1 MTKEILKEK
10 LEGLIAQENC
20 GMNLYFILRQQGEY
34 ILKKANVRKAA
45 LNPIKGLLSAS
56 IVQLHQMME
65 EETFMLM
72 NLSGADE
79 RKSVIYQYD
88 LGEDLCPISLMKEVE
103 NHLFEEDYFTS
114 GNNRIF
120 NFDTDKFEDVDAWI
134 ASYGV
139 EGNHIIIYRKTF
151 PVNLLKQG
159 RNIFL
164 IKDAEQM
171 DILKNDLFRID
182 GKIDFFLLDNTALI
196 FNISILEKFND
207 FKDIVI
213 RSAQR
218 AIQKITDVDLVSDIT
233 KLRERAESDISFA
246 RKLIKVTTN
255 ALILNVISNDIIIQ
269 FAQNHAY
276 LSKRLKISADNK
288 FEIDKKS
295 AQNLFIQLL
304 DDAFLH
310 SDLSS
315 NDYLSPGKDI
325 LRSEAIQNADQLDM

>member
-114 GNNRIF
+114 GN
-120 NFDTDKFEDVDAWI
+120 K
-134 ASYGV
+134 
-139 EGNHIIIYRKTF
+139 
-151 PVNLLKQG
+151 VNLLKQG